1 MNPYGFLQHFP
12 DLGGSYMQDM
22 EGFVSRILALNQ
34 ELLKLHE
41 KTLDLFLNDDGNGH
55 KDSAAA
61 ENALTELARKNGAVG
76 NQYHRTFKR
85 WLKQLIQDFP
95 GLSDQ
100 QRKRTLFWAD
110 QFILSMAP
118 QNFFWSN
125 PSAVKTV
132 LDSHS
137 KSLENSCITWIEETT
152 QGNPFAPLVDRT
164 AFSIGENLATT
175 PGSVVYRNSI
185 MEVIQ
190 YAPVTS
196 KTRERPIV
204 LIQPLINKYYI
215 FDLSESNSFVRFL
228 IREGFTVFITSWKN
242 PTADMRDVSFEDYMI
257 HGALEA
263 IMIASK
269 VCRTERVHAAGYC
282 IGGTLLAALMA
293 WLNFPEKD
301 PARIPVADWTL
312 FSTLVD
318 FSEPGPLM
326 AFTEPVIVE
335 FVEAVMAERGFL
347 DSRYLQTAFRMLKAD
362 NLIWRPHVTAYLQG
376 QPPPISDVL
385 YWNSDGTRLTEALGS
400 FLLRTLYKE
409 NRLIE
414 KNGLS
419 LAKRPI
425 DLKKISQPL
434 YVVGAKQD
442 HICPWESTF
451 AICGQVKAPVR
462 YVLASEGHITGIVN
476 PPAAKSKKKFKA
488 NDASGRRDPQK
499 WLQKQDIS
507 RASWWEDWSK
517 WLSARG
523 GPMVNPPVAGG
534 GVYRPLEKAPGSYVH
549 AS

>member
-1 MNPYGFLQHFP
+1 MNPYGFFQHFP
-12 DLGGSYMQDM
+12 DLGASWMQDM
-22 EGFVSRILALNQ
+22 EGFVSRVLALNQ
-34 ELLKLHE
+34 ELLTLHE
-41 KTLDLFLNDDGNGH
+41 KTVDLFLNNDGNGH
-55 KDSAAA
+55 NGGAAA
-61 ENALTELARKNGAVG
+61 ENALTELAYKNGATG

-85 WLKQLIQDFP
+85 WLKRLIQDAP
-95 GLSDQ
+95 SLTDQ

-110 QFILSMAP
+110 QIISSLAP
-118 QNFFWSN
+118 QNYFWSN
-125 PSAVKTV
+125 PSAVKAF
-132 LDSHS
+132 LDSHG
-137 KSLENSCITWIEETT
+137 KSLENSCITGLEEIT
-152 QGNPFAPLVDRT
+152 QGQLFAPLVNQT
-164 AFSIGENLATT
+164 AFSIGENLAAT
-175 PGSVVYRNSI
+175 PGNVVYRNSV

-190 YAPVTS
+190 YASVTS

-228 IREGFTVFITSWKN
+228 IQEGFTVFITSWKN
-242 PTADMRDVSFEDYMI
+242 PTAEMRNVSFEDYMI
-257 HGALEA
+257 HGALKA
-263 IMIASK
+263 IMVACR

-293 WLNFPEKD
+293 WLNYPEND
-301 PARIPVADWTL
+301 SARIPVSDWTL
-312 FSTLVD
+312 FSALVD

-326 AFTEPVIVE
+326 AFTEPAAVD
-335 FVEAVMAERGFL
+335 FVEAVMAEKGFL
-347 DSRYLQTAFRMLKAD
+347 DSRYLQTAFRMLKAEH
-362 NLIWRPHVTAYLQG
+362 LIWRPHVMAYLQG
-376 QPPPISDVL
+376 QPPPVSDVL

-400 FLLRTLYKE
+400 FLLRTLYQE

-451 AICGQVKAPVR
+451 AICGQVKVPVR

-476 PPAAKSKKKFKA
+476 PPVAKSKKKFKT

-499 WLQKQDIS
+499 WLLEQDII

-517 WLSARG
+517 WLSERG